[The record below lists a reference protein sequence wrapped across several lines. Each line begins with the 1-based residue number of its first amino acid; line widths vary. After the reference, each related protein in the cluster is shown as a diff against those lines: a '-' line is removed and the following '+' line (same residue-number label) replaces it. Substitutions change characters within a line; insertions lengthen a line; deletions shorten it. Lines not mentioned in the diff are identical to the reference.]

1 MTEVKQKSKF
11 AVLFKCEPNIQ
22 TLYGPYDD
30 KDKARQDIFKSCHE
44 FHDSKIKSSEF
55 LNGTEV
61 FEVFRK
67 DGVSECSFYLFE
79 MNKMQFN

>member
-11 AVLFKCEPNIQ
+11 AVLFKCEPNIE

-30 KDKARQDIFKSCHE
+30 KGKAREDIFKSCNE
-44 FHDSKIKSSEF
+44 FHNSKIKSSEL

-61 FEVFRK
+61 FEVFSK
-67 DGVSECSFYLFE
+67 DGVLQCSFYLFE
-79 MNKMQFN
+79 MNKMPFN

>member
-1 MTEVKQKSKF
+1 MSKF
-11 AVLFKCEPNIQ
+11 AVLFKCEPNIK

-30 KDKARQDIFKSCHE
+30 KGKAREDIFKACYE
-44 FHDSKIKSSEF
+44 FYDSKIKSFEL

-61 FEVFRK
+61 FEVFNK
-67 DGVSECSFYLFE
+67 YGVLQCSFYLLE